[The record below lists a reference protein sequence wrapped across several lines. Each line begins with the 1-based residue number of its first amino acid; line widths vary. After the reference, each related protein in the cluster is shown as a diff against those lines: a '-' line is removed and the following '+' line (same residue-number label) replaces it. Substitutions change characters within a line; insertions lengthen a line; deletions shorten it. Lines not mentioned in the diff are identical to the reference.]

1 MCAVLLCGAG
11 GVREWQ
17 GVEDGSLLLWMRDA
31 GHYCIS
37 FRLYLNMLV
46 NRNERSWKW
55 RVSYEEVRIKKR
67 FRKIQTFDPSERE
80 EISLLFIVLPSEASL
95 LAWYHAA
102 LIIKAELC
110 LGKVTR

>member
-31 GHYCIS
+31 GHYCIN

-55 RVSYEEVRIKKR
+55 RVSYEVVRIKNASGR
-67 FRKIQTFDPSERE
+67 FILLILPNVRRFPSY
-80 EISLLFIVLPSEASL
+80 S
-95 LAWYHAA
+95 
-102 LIIKAELC
+102 
-110 LGKVTR
+110 